1 MKHHSILSFLTR
13 DSYRNMRI
21 VLFAFAISLSPIT
34 SWGQGIKMN
43 PSFNQGASARSV
55 APPSGQHFPGP
66 GLKTNERSVNMGSQ
80 PLRVVFSNQTNE
92 NVVAHWIDL
101 NGLAREIG
109 TMVPLQTVELTTFP
123 GHVTTFSSGS
133 RLLATFRA
141 STISASA
148 YAIVGSGGPPVNPS
162 PSPAQAV
169 ISSNDFNG
177 QKHVTREVIVS
188 RGDQLTVDLRSNAS
202 TGFRWGEQT
211 TNNNPSVVRQ
221 VKYESKGPVQRSGGS
236 PPPPGAPG
244 TEVWIFEALKPGV
257 ATLSFSYSQAWQGGT
272 KGAET
277 LKVVVRVR

>member
-1 MKHHSILSFLTR
+1 MKYHSKLSFLTQ
-13 DSYRNMRI
+13 DSYGYMRI
-21 VLFAFAISLSPIT
+21 VLFAFAISLSPIA
-34 SWGQGIKMN
+34 SWSQGPNKN
-43 PSFNQGASARSV
+43 PSFNQGASAMSIK
-55 APPSGQHFPGP
+55 PPPGQHFRGP
-66 GLKTNERSVNMGSQ
+66 GQNTNERSVNLGSQ
-80 PLRVVFSNQTNE
+80 PIRVVFSNQANE

-101 NGLAREIG
+101 NGVAREIG
-109 TMVPLQTVELTTFP
+109 TMVPLQTFELTTFP

-141 STISASA
+141 STISSAA
-148 YAIVGSGGPPVNPS
+148 YAIVGAGGTPVNPS
-162 PSPAQAV
+162 LSPAQAV

-177 QKHVTREVIVS
+177 QKHVAREVILS
-188 RGDQLTVDLRSNAS
+188 RGDKLTVDLSSNPS

-211 TNNNPSVVRQ
+211 TSNNPSVVRQ

-244 TEVWIFEALKPGV
+244 AEVWTFEALKSGV
-257 ATLSFSYSQAWQGGT
+257 ATLTFSYSQAWPGGT